1 MQECFFSGKVVSSGS
16 HMSILIIALS
26 TLSLLAWII
35 GHNGVSIVIALL
47 TFILFVISVEG
58 ILPSLLYSKLKVNAA
73 VLPDSYGCN
82 NVLIVH
88 GIDTVLTEAGSGEL
102 SFYSYARLI
111 KARDIYNECI
121 RLNLNCRVLITGG
134 VVARDHPNESVLMQE
149 QLERL
154 GIPTEAII
162 ADDQSANTW
171 ENAKNSSA
179 KLGNTKHQT
188 VLVLSSNLHIRRFQE
203 YLSHFGVKSIPIPTD
218 NLYPKLS
225 IVPGRLN
232 YLITDVLVH
241 ELIGL
246 ARYRYLSFMGLNN
259 K

>member
-1 MQECFFSGKVVSSGS
+1 
-16 HMSILIIALS
+16 MSILIIVLS

-35 GHNGVSIVIALL
+35 GQNGAGIVIALI
-47 TFILFVISVEG
+47 TFMLFVISVEG
-58 ILPSLLYSKLKVNAA
+58 ILPSLLYSKIRVKTA
-73 VLPDSYGCN
+73 VLPDSYGYN
-82 NVLIVH
+82 NVLIVQ
-88 GIDTVLTEAGSGEL
+88 GIDTVITETGGGEL
-102 SFYSYARLI
+102 TFYSYARLI
-111 KARDIYNECI
+111 KARDIYHECT

-134 VVARDHPNESVLMQE
+134 VIAPDNPNESALMQE

-179 KLGNTKHQT
+179 KLGNTKYQT
-188 VLVLSSNLHIRRFQE
+188 VFVLSSNLHIRRFQE

-246 ARYRYLSFMGLNN
+246 ARYRYLSFIGFNN